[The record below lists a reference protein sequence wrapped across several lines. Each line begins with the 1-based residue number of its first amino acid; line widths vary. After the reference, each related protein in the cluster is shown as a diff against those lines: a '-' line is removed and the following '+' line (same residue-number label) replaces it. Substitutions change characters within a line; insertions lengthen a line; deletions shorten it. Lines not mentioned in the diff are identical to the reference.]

1 MQGTEDRT
9 QQLLA
14 ARGCPVVHEAF
25 PHHEAFSQKKT
36 GLAELAGPALERA
49 ADGTWYVRDFALT
62 RQLLRS
68 GETRQAGFK
77 ADLLA
82 QMPQV
87 MRQPIL
93 YQDGKAHH
101 EQRRQTARFFAPK
114 TVSAQYRVLM
124 EELAERLIGRLR
136 SAGEIDFSQITL
148 EMAVNVAA
156 RVIGLTHSQRA
167 GMHRRLDA
175 FFKHEIVPFGRSPRA
190 LWHFV
195 GNQSRILAFFWL
207 DVRPAIRAHRRAPGD
222 DLISHLLAQG
232 YSEGEILTECV
243 TFAAAGMATTREF
256 IGMAAW
262 HLLEHPRLRARYLES
277 GEEERHAILGEI
289 LRLEPVVGHIYR
301 RAATD
306 LSLTYRGETV
316 VIPRGSLLDL
326 HIHSANV
333 DAQIAGEHALQVC
346 PARKLAGERIP
357 PEMMSFGD
365 GYHRCPGSY
374 LAIQETDILLTRL
387 LALPGLRIK
396 RLPTMGWNN
405 TTAGYE
411 LRNFVLALA

>member
-9 QQLLA
+9 RQLEA
-14 ARGCPVVHEAF
+14 ARGCPVHR
-25 PHHEAFSQKKT
+25 EAFSEKKT
-36 GLAELAGPALERA
+36 GLATPGGPALECA
-49 ADGTWYVRDFALT
+49 ADGTWHVRDFALT

-68 GETRQAGFK
+68 GNTRQAGFR
-77 ADLLA
+77 AELLA
-82 QMPQV
+82 RMPHV

-93 YQDGKAHH
+93 YQDGKPHH

-114 TVSAQYRVLM
+114 TVSTHYRELM
-124 EELAERLIGRLR
+124 EELAKRLIARLQ
-136 SAGEIDFSQITL
+136 ANGELDFSQLTL

-156 RVIGLTHSQRA
+156 RVIGLTHSRWP

-175 FFKHEIVPFGRSPRA
+175 FFRHEIVPFGWSPRA

-195 GNQSRILAFFWL
+195 GNQSRILAFFFL
-207 DVRPAIRAHRRAPGD
+207 DVRPAISAHRRTPGD

-232 YSEGEILTECV
+232 YSEMEIMTECV
-243 TFAAAGMATTREF
+243 TFAAAGMVTTREF

-262 HLLEHPRLRARYLES
+262 HLLEHPRLRALYLAS
-277 GEEERHAILGEI
+277 SEEERYAILGEI

-301 RAATD
+301 RATAD
-306 LSLTYRGETV
+306 LPLVYQGETV
-316 VIPRGSLLDL
+316 VIPRDALIDL
-326 HIHSANV
+326 HINSANMDEAV
-333 DAQIAGEHALQVC
+333 AGEHALQIC
-346 PARKLAGERIP
+346 PGRELAGERVP
-357 PEMMSFGD
+357 AEMMSFGD

-387 LALPGLRIK
+387 LALPGLSIK
-396 RLPTMGWNN
+396 RRPAMDWND

-411 LRNFVLALA
+411 LHDFIVRID